1 MLDRNDLA
9 RVFVSGPPGPAGES
23 AYQVWLSQGNVGSKK
38 VFLDSLKA
46 KDGRDGQPGA
56 GTIVTRIAAV
66 ALLASTAVVSLDGVT
81 CVPADP
87 TDPAHFGKVIGL
99 VAAPTA
105 QGAFA
110 TAMTFGPLSGIAGE
124 FTAGDALYIAD
135 GAGAVHKG
143 GLSRIRPSAPG
154 WFQAVGCA
162 LSASDVTFQLGGFA
176 SRQSEGAPDLAG
188 SRVFFDRGAGTDSSD
203 ATEFVN
209 GVLITPAGGVAG
221 SRLSDLARR
230 VLSPYDFLAVSDA
243 VIHSDKT
250 ATASR
255 SAAANTI
262 LLQNYFNYCRDYR
275 IPWVLPYGN
284 WLVDAGIK
292 AYGPGIAYGKIL
304 APNDGR
310 VQPGLNEVWGAAFT
324 HMPYPEDVL
333 APPTLAEVKAWTG
346 VKRGSPRIGGLIGR
360 KDQYITVLTTDQ
372 ILVDRRDKD
381 NTAEGVT
388 TFVAPPMNLGEG
400 FLVTSDDGQIS
411 YPLIEDWQ
419 TATWTEANT
428 TITAQRVREPIEVTL
443 PDVVLIGP
451 AFINSADLQG
461 RRSGIQETCC
471 NVNYRGGSVR
481 NLIPSVPPLQGV
493 SRTNCCKVTQ
503 TGLTV
508 FDLGSLSTQYGLMQ
522 NLTAGIKDVDCSAYG
537 CRRGWDCTRGKYP
550 EVEGGFYPDGMG
562 SHYHTGAI
570 IRNVSHISC
579 RTTQNPVPLNFAGGA
594 LTMENC
600 KVVVPPGFNRAF
612 QMRADL
618 WKWIGK
624 IHFKG
629 NEFFFDAG
637 DAATVTFLNL
647 QGPARPTAYNTGL
660 TTEMFDSLIV
670 DRSNKIRVGGTKSD
684 GTKSNAR
691 LQVAIIFN
699 DWDDIQGE
707 QIVGGHIYLAPQVAF
722 DNPDPLPGRTLPP
735 DPTDMDAPPVV
746 IGAGFP
752 KCKIN
757 YVNFRRSIGGN
768 YDMVVEGLPDLHVEI
783 LCDRAG
789 PKAAGR
795 VNLDVKGVRGQK
807 LISTTYGG
815 TRKTYIQ
822 TRENE
827 TVTFETPGFASGFL
841 PVGEENPN
849 RTYDETQPPAVYG
862 GDVTTAKATV
872 DGATAL
878 LPDLFGGR
886 AYATPLTRAA
896 GLVANIPAAV
906 QSFTT
911 LGYAAPG
918 DNGGADYVRAASNYA
933 LTALDFTSAD
943 GAKWRNAA
951 KELTP
956 QMAGAKA
963 DGVTDD
969 RNAIRNCLVVGGGRP
984 VRLIGTY
991 LCDSTISIPSGSVI
1005 LAEKGKG
1012 TLKTGADFGIFNSD
1026 LRSDVTI
1033 RGVTFLGRSD
1043 APVGRNM
1050 VAFTHATR
1058 CVLEDCVFK
1067 DHRSPAFIFYLGCS
1081 YCGMRGG
1088 RIENCGYHTAVDN
1101 VSYSAHFSEM
1111 DAGLTVEEGR
1121 DRNHSNFFEN
1131 VELVNTAGTG
1141 ISLQSGMIISGIR
1154 AFSDNMIGLA
1164 SNLYITR
1171 TRDTLIADS
1180 DFDMGPHSGN
1190 ALDTY
1195 VNDGLRVD
1203 GVRVYNSGAGGLL
1216 LGNAQNATVTNF
1228 HAFDCWSSKGLTYDP
1243 VYGIGESVHQGGIV
1257 LVTDSYG
1264 SSPGDEPGRNVLRN
1278 ITISGAKLGNRKSP
1292 GTQRWGVHVVPGTDY
1307 DDTVRIDEDV
1317 KFIGNTDGDFSAFI
1331 ASTNGLIPA
1340 TRGQLQYVSTTQVAL
1355 KRWAGLHIW
1364 INGAN
1369 RPIPSAGVTFSNANV
1384 VAGAIWYAYVY
1395 MSGSTMLGEISA
1407 TVHVEHASGVRVK
1420 NGDPTRTLVGFGLGD
1435 TGNLFAHSA
1444 TKRLVRSYFN
1454 RVVQSLSS
1462 TYVNGTTMSP
1472 TAVDIST
1479 GFTVQFCSWA
1489 DEMVDIT
1496 FVGDVS
1502 NPGGTTYT
1510 LCGVDGV
1517 NFGGLQRG
1525 TGNNVSPV
1533 SPRGL
1538 ALRTEG
1544 AHTATLRGYVSAGTG
1559 TWTGQIMGRIG

>member
-1 MLDRNDLA
+1 MASSPITVPGLPAAAGLTGAEQIPFHQNGRLVRATPGDLI
-9 RVFVSGPPGPAGES
+9 
-23 AYQVWLSQGNVGSKK
+23 N
-38 VFLDSLKA
+38 
-46 KDGRDGQPGA
+46 
-56 GTIVTRIAAV
+56 GTPIV
-66 ALLASTAVVSLDGVT
+66 
-81 CVPADP
+81 P
-87 TDPAHFGKVIGL
+87 T
-99 VAAPTA
+99 
-105 QGAFA
+105 
-110 TAMTFGPLSGIAGE
+110 
-124 FTAGDALYIAD
+124 
-135 GAGAVHKG
+135 G
-143 GLSRIRPSAPG
+143 G
-154 WFQAVGCA
+154 
-162 LSASDVTFQLGGFA
+162 T
-176 SRQSEGAPDLAG
+176 
-188 SRVFFDRGAGTDSSD
+188 
-203 ATEFVN
+203 
-209 GVLITPAGGVAG
+209 AG
-221 SRLSDLARR
+221 SRLSDLAQR
-230 VLSPYDFLAVSDA
+230 VLSPYDFFAVSDA
-243 VIHSDKT
+243 VINSDKT

-255 SAAANTI
+255 SAAANNI
-262 LLQNYFNYCRDYR
+262 LLQNYFDYCRDHR
-275 IPWVLPYGN
+275 IPWVLPLGD
-284 WLVDAGIK
+284 WLVDAGVK
-292 AYGPGIAYGKIL
+292 TYGPGIAYGRIL
-304 APNDGR
+304 AANDGR
-310 VQPGLNEVWGAAFT
+310 VRPGTDQAWGAPFT
-324 HMPYPEDVL
+324 VVPYPEDIL
-333 APPTLAEVKAWTG
+333 TPPTLAQIKTWTN
-346 VKRGSPRIGGLIGR
+346 VKRGSCSIGGLIGR

-381 NTAEGVT
+381 NTAPGVT
-388 TFVAPPMNLGEG
+388 NTVFAPMNMGEG
-400 FLVTSDDGQIS
+400 FLVTSDDGQIA

-428 TITAQRVREPIEVTL
+428 TITAQRVRAPIDVVL
-443 PDVVLIGP
+443 PDVVLIAP
-451 AFINSADLQG
+451 AFVNADDLQG
-461 RRSGIQETCC
+461 RRSGIQIQCC
-471 NVNYRGGSVR
+471 AVNTRGGSVT
-481 NLIPSVPPLQGV
+481 NLVPSVPPLQGFAR
-493 SRTNCCKVTQ
+493 SGCCNVIQ
-503 TGLTV
+503 TGAKV
-508 FDLGSLSTQYGLMQ
+508 FSLGSLSTQYGFMQ
-522 NLTAGIKDVDCSAYG
+522 NLTAGIHDIGCSAVG
-537 CRRGWDCTRGKYP
+537 CRRGYDATRGKDAL
-550 EVEGGFYPDGMG
+550 VDGGFYPDGMG
-562 SHYHTGAI
+562 AHYLTGAHI
-570 IRNVSHISC
+570 KNVSLISC
-579 RTTQNPVPLNFAGGA
+579 RTSQNPVPLNFAGGD
-594 LTMENC
+594 LTLENC
-600 KVVVPPGFNRAF
+600 SIVVPPGFDRAF

-618 WKWIGK
+618 WKWVGK

-629 NEFFFDAG
+629 CDIFFDAG
-637 DAATVTFLNL
+637 DAATVKFLNL
-647 QGPARPTAYNTGL
+647 QGPAVVTGYNTGVV
-660 TTEMFDSLIV
+660 TEMPDSIIV
-670 DRSNKIRVGGTKSD
+670 DRATKIRVGGTKSD
-684 GTKSNAR
+684 GTPSNAR
-691 LQVAIIFN
+691 LLYLIMFN
-699 DWDDIQGE
+699 DWDDAQNKD
-707 QIVGGHIYLAPQVAF
+707 QIVGGRIELGAQISF
-722 DNPDPLPGRTLPP
+722 DNPAPLPGRTVPS
-735 DPTDMDAPPVV
+735 DPNDMDSAPVV

-752 KCKIN
+752 KTKIDVTN
-757 YVNFRRSIGGN
+757 ARRSIGGT
-768 YDMVVEGLPDLHVEI
+768 YDMVVEGAPDLHTEI

-795 VNLDVKGVRGQK
+795 VNLVVKGVRGDK
-807 LISTTYGG
+807 RISTTYGG
-815 TRKTYIQ
+815 TRKVYIE
-822 TRENE
+822 TRDAE
-827 TVTFETPGFASGFL
+827 TVIFETPGFASGFL
-841 PVGEENPN
+841 PIGDENTN

-862 GDVTTAKATV
+862 GDVSTASATV
-872 DGATAL
+872 DGATAP

-886 AYATPLTRAA
+886 AYATPPTRAA
-896 GLVANIPAAV
+896 GLSAIIPAAV
-906 QSFTT
+906 PSFTT
-911 LGYAAPG
+911 LGYATPG
-918 DNGGADYVRAASNYA
+918 DNGGAEYVRAASNYA

-943 GAKWRNAA
+943 GAKWKNVS
-951 KELTP
+951 KEITP

-1033 RGVTFLGRSD
+1033 RDVTFLGRPD

-1111 DAGLTVEEGR
+1111 DAGLSVEEGR

-1141 ISLQSGMIISGIR
+1141 ISLQSGMIIRGIR
-1154 AFSDNMIGLA
+1154 AYSDNMIGLA

-1171 TRDTLIADS
+1171 NRDVLVADS
-1180 DFDMGPHSGN
+1180 DFFMGPHSGN

-1203 GVRVYNSGAGGLL
+1203 GVRVYGSGAGGLL

-1257 LVTDSYG
+1257 LVTDTYG

-1292 GTQRWGVHVVPGTDY
+1292 GTQRWGVHIVPGTDY

-1317 KFIGNTDGDFSAFI
+1317 KFICNTDGDVSAFI

-1340 TRGQLQYVSTTQVAL
+1340 TRGQLQYVSTTQISL

-1369 RPIPSAGVTFSNANV
+1369 RPIPSAGVTFSNTNV

-1395 MSGSTMLGEISA
+1395 MSGSTMLGEISP
-1407 TVHVEHASGVRVK
+1407 TGHVEHASGVRVK

-1462 TYVNGTTMSP
+1462 AYVNGTTTST

-1502 NPGGTTYT
+1502 NGGGTTYT

-1517 NFGGLQRG
+1517 NFGGLHRATG
-1525 TGNNVSPV
+1525 TNVSPA